1 MQASKIF
8 QVASS
13 SEKKPPRFIFQAS
26 AAAHVYLSLPPS
38 PCASAHEKYKFA
50 VFVETVTPAREK
62 QTNKQTGILDLV
74 SVMGLCQRDV
84 LAQTHCLRC
93 CGTDMYCEL

>member
-38 PCASAHEKYKFA
+38 PCASAHEKYKFT
-50 VFVETVTPAREK
+50 VFVETVTSAREK
-62 QTNKQTGILDLV
+62 KKNPGNLDWSLLWV
-74 SVMGLCQRDV
+74 SANVMC
-84 LAQTHCLRC
+84 
-93 CGTDMYCEL
+93 